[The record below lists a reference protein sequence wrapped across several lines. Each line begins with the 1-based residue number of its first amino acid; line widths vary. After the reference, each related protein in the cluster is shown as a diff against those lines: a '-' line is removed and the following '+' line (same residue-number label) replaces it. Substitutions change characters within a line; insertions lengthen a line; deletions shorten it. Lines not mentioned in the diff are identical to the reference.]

1 MDWGGN
7 MNYTII
13 TTQDLQTGQIID
25 IVKDGSTY
33 NVDFTN
39 KEKFVTRKVK
49 TLEEAQEIYIKIVN
63 YFINGF
69 YSFEQR
75 AKELEDKELKK

>member
-1 MDWGGN
+1 

-13 TTQDLQTGQIID
+13 STQDLQTGQIID

-39 KEKFVTRKVK
+39 KEKFITKKVR
-49 TLEEAQEIYIKIVN
+49 TLEEAQRIYINIVN

-69 YSFEQR
+69 YNFEQR
-75 AKELEDKELKK
+75 AKELENKEV

>member
-1 MDWGGN
+1 

-13 TTQDLQTGQIID
+13 STQDLQTGQIID

-39 KEKFVTRKVK
+39 KEKFITKK
-49 TLEEAQEIYIKIVN
+49 AIENKENILNDKWTKWDLLETCYE
-63 YFINGF
+63 
-69 YSFEQR
+69 
-75 AKELEDKELKK
+75 